1 MAKAKKAPKEK
12 KERTP
17 VSKGTMLVSST
28 MILLTAAIVAV
39 AFVFVNPDAT
49 KMVQAIEL
57 KGFGGGNGH
66 VEEHYGPPIEF
77 LAEIQSEEANSKQ
90 RYMQGGITISI
101 ENKKKAEKLKEKS
114 AKFND
119 LYIRYLGTQTME
131 DLKTFEGQKKAKE
144 ELKELIYE
152 EIGVE
157 VVGVYFTKWIF
168 Q

>member
-1 MAKAKKAPKEK
+1 MAKAKKEKKEK

-17 VSKGTMLVSST
+17 VSKGTMLVSSALL
-28 MILLTAAIVAV
+28 LLTASIVAV

-49 KMVQAIEL
+49 KIVQAIEINGL
-57 KGFGGGNGH
+57 VGGDKP

-77 LAEIQSEEANSKQ
+77 LAEIQSEEKSSKQ
-90 RYMQGGITISI
+90 RYMQGGITISV
-101 ENKKKAEKLKEKS
+101 EDKKKAEKLKEKS

-144 ELKELIYE
+144 EMKALIAE

>member
-1 MAKAKKAPKEK
+1 MAKERKTAKEK
-12 KERTP
+12 KEREPISRGVMVVT
-17 VSKGTMLVSST
+17 SALL
-28 MILLTAAIVAV
+28 LLTTAIVAV

-49 KMVQAIEL
+49 KMVQAIEVG
-57 KGFGGGNGH
+57 GFSEEEET
-66 VEEHYGPPIEF
+66 EEHYGPPIEF
-77 LAEIQSEEANSKQ
+77 LAEIQSKNANSKQ
-90 RYMQGGITISI
+90 RYMQGGITVSVGD
-101 ENKKKAEKLKEKS
+101 KKKAGKLKEKN

-144 ELKELIYE
+144 ELKGLIQE

-157 VVGVYFTKWIF
+157 VIGVYFTKWVF